1 VLKDSDLPLDALGR
15 VTCNTFLQVV
25 DADGT
30 VVPDAYAAGD
40 CAAVPDLFNPGK
52 FCPPNAQHALREGN
66 HLGDNL
72 ARVLRSAELTE
83 YKHKNIG
90 AVASLG
96 MYKGVAQMFGRIKVR
111 GFLAWVLHR
120 SYHVAAMPTFNR
132 KVKIAAGWTGSLL
145 LRREVVALG
154 SLHDPRAEFRSAS
167 VPAKPRV
174 VEPGEADPALES
186 AAVKKTSAAKG
197 AKSA

>member
-1 VLKDSDLPLDALGR
+1 
-15 VTCNTFLQVV
+15 
-25 DADGT
+25 

-40 CAAVPDLFNPGK
+40 CAAVPDLYNPGK

-72 ARVLRSAELTE
+72 SRVLRSAELTE

-120 SYHVAAMPTFNR
+120 SYHVAAMPTWNR
-132 KVKIAAGWTGSLL
+132 KIRIAAGWTGALL

-167 VPAKPRV
+167 VPAKPRA
-174 VEPGEADPALES
+174 VEPGEKDPSLPVIKAEAGS
-186 AAVKKTSAAKG
+186 PAEKATGS
-197 AKSA
+197 KSA